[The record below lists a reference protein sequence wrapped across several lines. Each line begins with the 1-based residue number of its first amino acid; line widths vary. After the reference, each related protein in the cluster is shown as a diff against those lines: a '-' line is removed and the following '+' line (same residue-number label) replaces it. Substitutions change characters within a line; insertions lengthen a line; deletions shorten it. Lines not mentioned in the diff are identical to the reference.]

1 MINGEK
7 ILRKREFSPVLI
19 VGSGFAGLS
28 TACFLAKRN
37 IRSTVIERRAS
48 TSVQP
53 KARGISART
62 MELLALLDLEEGIIA
77 QDESRARTRR
87 TALMEDFT
95 QQLQAL
101 GTTPPDTSH
110 ISSSAWGMIS
120 QENLERMLVARS
132 LALGVRVDF
141 ESNLT
146 DIRHGDSG
154 VTAVVEDKK
163 TGFSRIIDSSW
174 VVGADGPRS
183 PLRKSMD
190 IATDGRGDIATYI
203 RIVFS
208 ADLIDTIGAEEV
220 LFFIRHPTHGLG
232 TLHSTDIRGRYV
244 LSMEVPKASESPTRG
259 KEFAEE
265 LVREVSGIEDLE
277 VGIGEVT
284 SWTMAERVPR
294 SLRDG
299 RLLLA
304 GDAAHIIP
312 SVGGF
317 GGNSAIQDGAELA
330 WRLAEVI
337 EGTDFVETLD
347 QYSNERRAF
356 ARFAAHQAFGYYAN
370 RQAWHL
376 KGEIRGKPVPYIT
389 SVFGFGMG
397 VNSRGSN
404 QDGQVGDAC
413 WEDPG
418 APSGQVGYR
427 APHRL
432 FCTSRGKLGTFQ
444 LADYRYLALL
454 GQHAHGW
461 REFLENPPMKVPEI
475 QIQQLEVEVTDV
487 THGRP
492 DPVVSQTGALIVRPD
507 GYVAFR
513 SESDM
518 VCPPETIFDSFGSF
532 LRSAQGDS

>member
-1 MINGEK
+1 MVNGKK
-7 ILRKREFSPVLI
+7 ILREREFNPVLI

-28 TACFLAKRN
+28 TACFLAKQN
-37 IRSTVIERRAS
+37 IKSTVIERRAS

-62 MELLALLDLEEGIIA
+62 MELLALLDLEEGILA
-77 QDESRARTRR
+77 QDESRTRTRR

-95 QQLQAL
+95 QQLQDF
-101 GTTPPDTSH
+101 GKTPPDTAN

-120 QENLERMLVARS
+120 QENLERMLVARALS
-132 LALGVRVDF
+132 LGVRVDF

-146 DIRHGDSG
+146 EIWKGDNG
-154 VTAVVEDKK
+154 ITVMVEDRK
-163 TGFSRIIDSSW
+163 TGFSRLVDSSW
-174 VVGADGPRS
+174 IVGADGPRS
-183 PLRKSMD
+183 FLRESMD
-190 IATDGRGDIATYI
+190 IATDGRGDISTYI

-208 ADLIDTIGAEEV
+208 ADLLDTIEAEEV
-220 LFFIRHPTHGLG
+220 LFFIRHPKRGLG

-244 LSMEVPKASESPTRG
+244 LSMEVPKASERYTEDRT
-259 KEFAEE
+259 FAEE
-265 LVREVSGIEDLE
+265 LVREVSGIDDLE
-277 VGIGEVT
+277 VGVGEVT
-284 SWTMAERVPR
+284 SWTMAERIPR

-330 WRLAEVI
+330 WRLAEVV
-337 EGTDFVETLD
+337 EGTDSVKALD
-347 QYSNERRAF
+347 QYSNERRSF
-356 ARFAAHQAFGYYAN
+356 ARFVAQQAFGYYAN

-376 KGEIRGKPVPYIT
+376 KAEICGETAPYIT
-389 SVFGFGMG
+389 SVFGFGMRG
-397 VNSRGSN
+397 SSRWSN
-404 QDGQVGDAC
+404 QDVQVEDVC

-418 APSGQVGYR
+418 DPSGQVGYR

-432 FCTSRGKLGTFQ
+432 FRTSRGTLGTSQ
-444 LADYRYLALL
+444 LAGYRYLALL

-461 REFLENPPMKVPEI
+461 REFLENPPMKAPGI
-475 QIQQLEVEVTDV
+475 QVQQLGVEVTDV
-487 THGRP
+487 THGGP
-492 DPVVSQTGALIVRPD
+492 APVVSRTGALIVRPD
-507 GYVAFR
+507 GYVALR

-518 VCPPETIFDSFGSF
+518 GRPPEKIFDSFGSF
-532 LRSAQGDS
+532 LRSMQGGS